1 MQPLDAN
8 QSWFTFSAASAN
20 YAVYAFRGTE
30 RVNEPFEF
38 TIHFISENSNLP
50 TASLLGMEG
59 TLTVADR
66 SGKSRF
72 VHGIISQI
80 RQLHTGIRF
89 THYQCLL
96 VPRLRFLQEC
106 VGHRIYQRM
115 DVKQII
121 DDILTRQKFA
131 PELYELRLS
140 GTYKLR
146 EYCTQYGESDYHFL
160 CRLCEEE
167 GIAFFFEHTENR
179 HCLVF
184 TDSAGGPPIA
194 GEADIRFYSGSGTV
208 ADAPVI
214 SRVTHQQ
221 RINGD
226 RAAYRDWNAMAP
238 TDNLDVSRSE
248 TDRNKAPT
256 PTAMTLETYRY
267 PHIYQERK
275 DGEHYAEIQ
284 LARQLVFREWLE
296 GTTDASRM
304 TPGQVFGMHEH
315 PRADLNRQWW
325 LYEVVHQGDQPGV
338 LEEEAPEERGHRYT
352 ASFAAIPAQTRFVPE
367 IRHEKPRV
375 AGVQSALVTG
385 PEGEDIYTDKYGRV
399 KVRFFW
405 DRRDKSDDTASCW
418 LRVAQGWSGS
428 GFGML
433 AVPRV
438 DSEVLVSFEEGD
450 PDRPIVTGRAYHA
463 GMPLPCELPAGKTR
477 TVLRSQ
483 NSPGGIGSNELSIE
497 DKFGEEEI
505 YVQALR
511 DLSFFVLHD
520 WSDLVAH
527 DRLNLTKNDV
537 SIGIMGETHAVHRKS
552 RKTEITDDDHITIH
566 GDRQERIDR
575 RWLVDTKKQ
584 VHIKAGTKL
593 VLDAGTELTLRVGSN
608 FIKIDPSGVRIKG
621 KMLRLNSGGSAGKG
635 TPAKPEQPELL
646 KSLLEK
652 VIDSLNKLPSSPQ
665 RPILFA
671 KQGGAGGNVGSAS
684 GKSSSGKSGTDSPG
698 PQNASG
704 ADKRNDNGNGS
715 SDADTRDAAAQ
726 SGTNT
731 QQSLQNAQAAAQPL
745 ASNCSAQPKEK
756 KGGK

>member
-184 TDSAGGPPIA
+184 TDSAGGPPIT
-194 GEADIRFYSGSGTV
+194 GEADIRFYPGSGTV

-367 IRHEKPRV
+367 IRHEKRRV
-375 AGVQSALVTG
+375 VGVQSALVAG
-385 PEGEDIYTDKYGRV
+385 PSSEEIHTDKYGRI
-399 KVRFFW
+399 KVCFFW
-405 DRRDKSDDTASCW
+405 DRRDLDNETATCW
-418 LRVAQGWSGS
+418 LRVAQGWSGN
-428 GFGML
+428 GFGTL
-433 AVPRV
+433 ALPRV
-438 DSEVLVSFEEGD
+438 GSEVLVSFEEGD
-450 PDRPIVTGRAYHA
+450 PDRPIVTGRTYHA
-463 GMPLPCELPAGKTR
+463 EMRLPCDLPASKTV
-477 TVLRSQ
+477 TVLRSSS
-483 NSPGGIGSNELSIE
+483 SPGGEGFNELRIE
-497 DKFGEEEI
+497 DKKGEEEI
-505 YVQALR
+505 RVHAEKDMTLYAGNDWNDYV
-511 DLSFFVLHD
+511 
-520 WSDLVAH
+520 
-527 DRLNLTKNDV
+527 KNERHSTV
-537 SIGIMGETHAVHRKS
+537 KKNIYLEVQGETHAYHKKN
-552 RKTEITDDDHITIH
+552 RKTELGAGEHITIH
-566 GDRQERIDR
+566 GARHEQLDKS
-575 RWLVDTKKQ
+575 WLVNTNKEI
-584 VHIKAGTKL
+584 HFKAGAKI
-593 VLDAGTELTLRVGSN
+593 VLDAGTEFTIKAGSN
-608 FIKIDPSGVRIKG
+608 FIKLDPSGVHIKG
-621 KMLRLNSGGSAGKG
+621 TIVGLNSGGSPGRVTSPDPQLPDIPKSPVEKLIEAAGEWVR
-635 TPAKPEQPELL
+635 AKVAAAISG
-646 KSLLEK
+646 KSGGAGGSGDAAS
-652 VIDSLNKLPSSPQ
+652 DSSGNSGSGGSGGGSS
-665 RPILFA
+665 
-671 KQGGAGGNVGSAS
+671 GAGGNVATVAGRN
-684 GKSSSGKSGTDSPG
+684 GR
-698 PQNASG
+698 SG
-704 ADKRNDNGNGS
+704 AGKKGKANAG
-715 SDADTRDAAAQ
+715 
-726 SGTNT
+726 T
-731 QQSLQNAQAAAQPL
+731 QQQALADAQKAAQPL
-745 ASNCSAQPKEK
+745 ASDCSAMPKEK
-756 KGGK
+756 NGGE

>member
-106 VGHRIYQRM
+106 VGHRIYQGM
-115 DVKQII
+115 DVKKII

-131 PELYELRLS
+131 PELYDLRLS
-140 GTYKLR
+140 GTYKPR

-184 TDSAGGPPIA
+184 TDSAGGPPIT
-194 GEADIRFYSGSGTV
+194 GEADIRFYPGSGTV

-367 IRHEKPRV
+367 IRHEKRRV
-375 AGVQSALVTG
+375 VGVQSALVAG
-385 PEGEDIYTDKYGRV
+385 PSSEEIHTDKYGRI
-399 KVRFFW
+399 KVCFFW
-405 DRRDKSDDTASCW
+405 DRRDLDNETATCW
-418 LRVAQGWSGS
+418 LRVAQGWSGN
-428 GFGML
+428 GFGTL
-433 AVPRV
+433 ALPRV
-438 DSEVLVSFEEGD
+438 GSEVLVSFEEGD
-450 PDRPIVTGRAYHA
+450 PDRPIVTGRTYHA
-463 GMPLPCELPAGKTR
+463 KMRLPCDLPASKTV
-477 TVLRSQ
+477 TVLRSSS
-483 NSPGGIGSNELSIE
+483 SPGGEGFNELRIE
-497 DKFGEEEI
+497 DKKGEEEI
-505 YVQALR
+505 RVHAEKDMTLYAGNDWNDYV
-511 DLSFFVLHD
+511 
-520 WSDLVAH
+520 
-527 DRLNLTKNDV
+527 KNERHSTV
-537 SIGIMGETHAVHRKS
+537 KKNIYLEVQGETHAYHKKN
-552 RKTEITDDDHITIH
+552 RKTELGAGEHITIH
-566 GDRQERIDR
+566 GARHEQLDKS
-575 RWLVDTKKQ
+575 WLVNTNKEI
-584 VHIKAGTKL
+584 HFKAGAKI
-593 VLDAGTELTLRVGSN
+593 VLDAGTEFTIKAGSN
-608 FIKIDPSGVRIKG
+608 FIKLDPSGVHIKG
-621 KMLRLNSGGSAGKG
+621 TIVGLNSGGSPGRVTSPDPQLPDIPKSPVEKLIEAAGEWVR
-635 TPAKPEQPELL
+635 AKVAAAISG
-646 KSLLEK
+646 KSGGAGGSGDAAS
-652 VIDSLNKLPSSPQ
+652 DSNGNSGSGGSGGGSS
-665 RPILFA
+665 
-671 KQGGAGGNVGSAS
+671 GAGGNVATVAGRNGRPGAAKK
-684 GKSSSGKSGTDSPG
+684 GKA
-698 PQNASG
+698 NAG
-704 ADKRNDNGNGS
+704 
-715 SDADTRDAAAQ
+715 
-726 SGTNT
+726 T
-731 QQSLQNAQAAAQPL
+731 QQQALADAQKASQPL
-745 ASNCSAQPKEK
+745 ASQCSSTS
-756 KGGK
+756 GGK

>member
-8 QSWFTFSAASAN
+8 QSRFTFSAASAN

-184 TDSAGGPPIA
+184 TDSAGGPPIT
-194 GEADIRFYSGSGTV
+194 GEADIRFYPGSGTV

-304 TPGQVFGMHEH
+304 TPGQVFSMHEH

-367 IRHEKPRV
+367 IRHEKRRV
-375 AGVQSALVTG
+375 VGVQSALVAG
-385 PEGEDIYTDKYGRV
+385 PSSEEVHTDKYGRI
-399 KVRFFW
+399 KVCFFW
-405 DRRDKSDDTASCW
+405 DRRDLDNETATCW
-418 LRVAQGWSGS
+418 LRVAQGWSGN
-428 GFGML
+428 GFGTL
-433 AVPRV
+433 ALPRV
-438 DSEVLVSFEEGD
+438 GSEVLVSFEEGD
-450 PDRPIVTGRAYHA
+450 PDRPIVTGRTYHA
-463 GMPLPCELPAGKTR
+463 KMRLPCDLPASKTV
-477 TVLRSQ
+477 TVLRSSS
-483 NSPGGIGSNELSIE
+483 SPGGEGFNELRIE
-497 DKFGEEEI
+497 DKKGEEEI
-505 YVQALR
+505 RVHAEKDMTLYAGNDWNDYV
-511 DLSFFVLHD
+511 
-520 WSDLVAH
+520 
-527 DRLNLTKNDV
+527 KNERHSTV
-537 SIGIMGETHAVHRKS
+537 KKNIYLEVQGETHAYHKKN
-552 RKTEITDDDHITIH
+552 RKTELGAGEHITIH
-566 GDRQERIDR
+566 GARHEQLDKS
-575 RWLVDTKKQ
+575 WLVNTNKEI
-584 VHIKAGTKL
+584 HFKAGAKI
-593 VLDAGTELTLRVGSN
+593 VLDAGTEFTIKAGSN
-608 FIKIDPSGVRIKG
+608 FIKLDPSGVHIKG
-621 KMLRLNSGGSAGKG
+621 TIVGLNSGGSPGRVTSPDPQLPDIPKSPVEKLIEAAGEWVR
-635 TPAKPEQPELL
+635 AKVAAAISG
-646 KSLLEK
+646 KSGGAGGSGDAAS
-652 VIDSLNKLPSSPQ
+652 DSNGNSRSGGSGGGSS
-665 RPILFA
+665 
-671 KQGGAGGNVGSAS
+671 GAGGNVATVAGRNGRPGAAKK
-684 GKSSSGKSGTDSPG
+684 GKA
-698 PQNASG
+698 NAG
-704 ADKRNDNGNGS
+704 
-715 SDADTRDAAAQ
+715 
-726 SGTNT
+726 T
-731 QQSLQNAQAAAQPL
+731 QQQALADAQKASQPL
-745 ASNCSAQPKEK
+745 ASQCSSTS
-756 KGGK
+756 GGK